1 MSNDFTEM
9 TKYGITVLITIIIS
23 MTGFWLM
30 MGREYITRA
39 EAEAIAADKTAIVSQ
54 RLNDKMES
62 DKEIV
67 RALENNTRAIND
79 FQVQIAT
86 LAKTLEFMEKKI
98 DHVPITISNN

>member
-9 TKYGITVLITIIIS
+9 TKYGMTVLITIIIS

-39 EAEAIAADKTAIVSQ
+39 EAEAIAADKTAIVAQ
-54 RLNDKMES
+54 RLNDKIES
-62 DKEIV
+62 DKDVV
-67 RALENNTRAIND
+67 RALENNTKAINE
-79 FQVQIAT
+79 FQIQIAT

-98 DHVPITISNN
+98 DHGKLSNAD